1 MQNGKTML
9 KYLLIT
15 TLCIA
20 GSMYSVASQAQ
31 IPRCYNDETGADYQ
45 RSFSFGTVLVPSDVP
60 DGTVLATTT
69 LTMPYRCDAN
79 TTSPYG
85 YSFYFMNNQR
95 PTGIPGVSYVLTSL
109 PAPESL
115 GLRFTNLETGEVMM
129 VYNGATQDWAP
140 PHTTTKP
147 IEGRYRIKIELIK
160 ASDRIYNAVIPNG
173 TVGIWQIGA
182 QNRARPTYGY
192 KYQIYWNEAGKGKL
206 VIMPKTCTVT
216 TPDIRFP
223 LPPVAAS
230 KLGTVGMTAGDTGFN
245 IGLNCKS
252 GSNVYVTLTDL
263 TNQGNTG
270 NQLTLTPDSSAQG
283 VKLRILRN
291 GQPVGYGPDSA
302 AIGNTNQWYVGPSA
316 TLSNIPLTAQY
327 IATGKVSSGTVK
339 GVATFT
345 MSYQ

>member
-1 MQNGKTML
+1 ML
-9 KYLLIT
+9 KYLMLT
-15 TLCIA
+15 AFCIA
-20 GSMYSVASQAQ
+20 GSVYSVASHAQ
-31 IPRCYNDETGADYQ
+31 IPKCYNDETGNDYQ
-45 RSFSFGTVLVPSDVP
+45 RSFAFGTVLVPQNAP
-60 DGTVLATTT
+60 DGAVLATTI

-79 TTSPYG
+79 TYPPGG
-85 YSFYFMNNQR
+85 YSFYFRNLQR
-95 PTGIPGVSYVLTSL
+95 PSGIPGVTWVSTNYPAADSYGIRV
-109 PAPESL
+109 
-115 GLRFTNLETGEVMM
+115 TNLETGEMMM
-129 VYNGATQDWAP
+129 VSGGSTQDWAP
-140 PHTTTKP
+140 PNSTTKP
-147 IEGRYRIKIELIK
+147 IEGRYRLKIELVKIN
-160 ASDRIYNAVIPNG
+160 DRIYNAGMPQVA
-173 TVGIWQIGA
+173 VGVWQIGA
-182 QNRARPTYGY
+182 KNRAYPTYGY
-192 KYQIYWNEAGKGKL
+192 MYQFYWNEAGKGKF
-206 VIMPKTCTVT
+206 VTMPNTCTVT

-230 KLGTVGMTAGDTGFN
+230 KLGAVGMTAGDTGFN

-252 GSNVYVTLTDL
+252 GSNVHVTLTDL

-316 TLSNIPLTAQY
+316 TVSNIPLTAQY
-327 IATGKVSSGTVK
+327 IATGQVSSGTVK